1 MPAVSERERMDK
13 LEDHLADLLE
23 RDGAATLVLVA
34 TWVYCALSG
43 RNHETTERRV
53 PERLGSAVPDGASR

>member
-1 MPAVSERERMDK
+1 MDK